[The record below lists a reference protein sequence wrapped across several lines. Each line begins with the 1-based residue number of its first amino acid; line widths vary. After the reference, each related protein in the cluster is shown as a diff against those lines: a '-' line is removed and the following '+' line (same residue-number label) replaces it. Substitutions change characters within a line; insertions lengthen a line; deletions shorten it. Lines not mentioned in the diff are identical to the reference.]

1 MGPQEIINPYDCYMT
16 TTRFCLVRHGET
28 DWNAARRLQGYTDI
42 PLNARGFSQAIQI
55 AKILKNS
62 NFQFDVLYTSDL
74 QRAKQTANAIEG
86 LYAVSAI
93 THSSLKERHL
103 GALQGLTINEA
114 PLLEPELWEI
124 HLSRDIHHEL
134 RGGES
139 ILQFA
144 NRIKTALGDIQEK
157 HAGKTILVV
166 SHGGALDMM
175 YRIASNQALDAERAV
190 AVPNASLNWI
200 SYDGSNWKVD
210 GWADTSHLDGLALD
224 NLDL

>member
-1 MGPQEIINPYDCYMT
+1 MT

-42 PLNARGFSQAIQI
+42 PLNARGLAQANQM
-55 AKILKNS
+55 AKALKRAH
-62 NFQFDVLYTSDL
+62 FQFDVLYTSDL
-74 QRAKQTANAIEG
+74 QRAKQTAQAIEH
-86 LYAVSAI
+86 LYSVSAI
-93 THSSLKERHL
+93 SHSLLKERHL
-103 GALQGLTINEA
+103 GALQGLTTSEA
-114 PLLEPELWEI
+114 PLLEPALWQA
-124 HLSRDIHHEL
+124 HLSRDIHQEL

-144 NRIKTALGDIQEK
+144 DRIKNALDHIKRQ
-157 HAGKTILVV
+157 HSGKTILLV

-175 YRIASNQALDAERAV
+175 YRIASNQPLDAAKAV

-200 SYDGSNWKVD
+200 SHDGQSWKVD
-210 GWADTSHLDGLALD
+210 GWADTSHLENLALD